1 MIPTVHICPEC
12 NAVVDHPVGGK
23 CAQGHSL
30 YERRIFA
37 QTRPITFGAAWWHGF
52 ISAMAAAFALYF
64 LRRWLGDTPAF
75 FLFLGLPL
83 LSIIAILRGLKWRR
97 MGEPASRLS
106 PRAFGIAA
114 GWMSFLAVSGIAA
127 LIFR

>member
-1 MIPTVHICPEC
+1 MIPAVHICPEC
-12 NAVVDHPVGGK
+12 NTVVDRPVGGK

-37 QTRPITFGAAWWHGF
+37 QTTTITFGAAWWHGF
-52 ISAMAAAFALYF
+52 LSAMAAAFALYL
-64 LRRWLGDTPAF
+64 LRSWLGNTSAI
-75 FLFLGLPL
+75 FLVVLLPL
-83 LSIIAILRGLKWRR
+83 LAVIAILRGLKWRR
-97 MGEPASRLS
+97 QGDPSSRLA

-114 GWMSFLAVSGIAA
+114 GWLSFLALSGLAA